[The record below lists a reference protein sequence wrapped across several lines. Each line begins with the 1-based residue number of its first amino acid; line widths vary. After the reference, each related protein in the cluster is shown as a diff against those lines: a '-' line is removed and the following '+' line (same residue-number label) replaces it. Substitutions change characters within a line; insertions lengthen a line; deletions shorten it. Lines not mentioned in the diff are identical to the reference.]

1 MADLPLR
8 QKVAET
14 RFFSVKNG
22 NFATS
27 LLFSGKCRRLRKVS
41 FSVAAI
47 NKKADTPKNESLKN
61 ATHRILRSIE

>member
-27 LLFSGKCRRLRKVS
+27 LLFFREMSTASES
-41 FSVAAI
+41 FGYGGC
-47 NKKADTPKNESLKN
+47 NQQKADTPKK
-61 ATHRILRSIE
+61 